1 MDTKLTLKLDKDVID
16 GVKEYAGKKNISLSK
31 MVEKYFKS
39 LIEKKSS
46 KKSYSPLVNELSGV
60 INLDENFDFEEEY
73 THYLV
78 EKYK

>member
-1 MDTKLTLKLDKDVID
+1 MDTKLTLRLDKDVID